1 MEKYII
7 NGVEVEY
14 DTFDL
19 DNMERLEEAVNHV
32 QDEVNALQQ
41 KAKSGEPA
49 MKLLREQAN
58 VFLDFFDDVLG
69 DGTARKIFG
78 DRVNIRDIA
87 AGYREFTEAVGGQ
100 QGALRE
106 AIGGARP
113 NREQRRAAERQRR
126 RVQPA
131 EMPTY

>member
-1 MEKYII
+1 MDTYRI

-19 DNMERLEEAVNHV
+19 DNMERLEEAVNRV
-32 QDEVNALQQ
+32 QDDVNAIQA
-41 KAKSGEPA
+41 KARDGESP

-69 DGTARKIFG
+69 DGSARKIFG

-87 AGYREFTEAVGGQ
+87 TGYREFTEAVGEQ
-100 QGALRE
+100 QGTLRE
-106 AIGGARP
+106 AISPARQ
-113 NREQRRAAERQRR
+113 NREQRRARNR
-126 RVQPA
+126 
-131 EMPTY
+131 